1 MSYSTA
7 DEDIK
12 TALAGVSAAAAPNLR
27 NRETDVPAV
36 VWSLVDNNPTES
48 ASGSTAPYHARF
60 DLDCMHTSRIAAED
74 LADSVVAA
82 LVASTDW
89 VHARETNRSSD
100 VVIRGADKTP
110 LYLTVV
116 SVTITFEA

>member
-1 MSYSTA
+1 MA
-7 DEDIK
+7 D
-12 TALAGVSAAAAPNLR
+12 TVNVAPS
-27 NRETDVPAV
+27 VQI
-36 VWSLVDNNPTES
+36 
-48 ASGSTAPYHARF
+48 TAPADGATFSELDAIDAPRAF
-60 DLDCMHTSRIAAED
+60 DE
-74 LADSVVAA
+74 ADPVIPDPVPRLHAA